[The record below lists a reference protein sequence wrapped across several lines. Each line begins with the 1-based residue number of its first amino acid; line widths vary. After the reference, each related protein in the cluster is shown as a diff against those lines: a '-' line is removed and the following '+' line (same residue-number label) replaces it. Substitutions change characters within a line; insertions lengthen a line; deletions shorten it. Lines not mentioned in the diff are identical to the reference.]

1 MRTTYS
7 PEHEREF
14 RLTRLAML
22 IECEG
27 SITIGMTPPTKTRNR
42 PALYATVDLTNTS
55 TVIIDEAKDTL
66 SQEGIRFTARPEAI
80 CRGAGRKPR
89 FDVNIHGIERVTK
102 VLTTLL
108 PYLRSKRRQAEL
120 VLEFVDSRKRAH
132 KHEAYSDREWQLVY
146 EVRKLNGKMPARKAL
161 AKAVAYLASP
171 ECDQR
176 SRTTEYF
183 KKYVAM
189 CADLTRDLQAA

>member
-1 MRTTYS
+1 MRATYS

-27 SITIGMTPPTKTRNR
+27 TITIGMMPPSKTRNR
-42 PALYATVDLTNTS
+42 PALYATVGVTNTNAE
-55 TVIIDEAKDTL
+55 IINEAKETL
-66 SQEGIRFTARPEAI
+66 AAEGIGHIARPV
-80 CRGAGRKPR
+80 RYGSGFGRKRR
-89 FDVNIHGIERVTK
+89 FDVNLHGLIRVGQI
-102 VLTTLL
+102 LPLLL
-108 PYLRSKRRQAEL
+108 PYLRAKRKQAEL

-132 KHEAYSDREWQLVY
+132 KHSAYSDEEWQLVY
-146 EVRKLNGKMPARKAL
+146 EVRKLNGKMPGRKAV
-161 AKAVAYLASP
+161 AKAKAYLASP

-176 SRTTEYF
+176 SRTAEYF

-189 CADLTRDLQAA
+189 CADLTHDLQAA